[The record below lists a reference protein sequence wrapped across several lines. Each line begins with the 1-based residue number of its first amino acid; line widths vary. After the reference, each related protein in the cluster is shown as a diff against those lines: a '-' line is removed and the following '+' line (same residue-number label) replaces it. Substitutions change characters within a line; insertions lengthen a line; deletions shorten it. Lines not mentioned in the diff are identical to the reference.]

1 MESLFEG
8 TYLDNIT
15 FNDKDI
21 TQEDLKWALD
31 GVQLGSFIK
40 SYRLRFSYISRRKTI
55 IIKCTKNSISPK
67 HYHKPKIIL
76 QDPTDTMDEKL
87 LMK

>member
-1 MESLFEG
+1 MESLLFEG

-21 TQEDLKWALD
+21 LKKDLKWALD

-40 SYRLRFSYISRRKTI
+40 SL
-55 IIKCTKNSISPK
+55 PK
-67 HYHKPKIIL
+67 A
-76 QDPTDTMDEKL
+76 
-87 LMK
+87 

>member
-1 MESLFEG
+1 VIHGESFEG

-15 FNDKDI
+15 FNDKDN

-40 SYRLRFSYISRRKTI
+40 SY
-55 IIKCTKNSISPK
+55 
-67 HYHKPKIIL
+67 HKA
-76 QDPTDTMDEKL
+76 
-87 LMK
+87 